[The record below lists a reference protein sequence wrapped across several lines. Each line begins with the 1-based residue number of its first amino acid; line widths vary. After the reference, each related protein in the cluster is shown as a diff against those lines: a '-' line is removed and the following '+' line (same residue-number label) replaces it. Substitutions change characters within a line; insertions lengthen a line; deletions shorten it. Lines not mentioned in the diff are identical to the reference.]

1 MLLMLIHYYL
11 QMITKALL
19 EFNKFWKYNIYWVL
33 WLLLISYLSNKPS
46 SELPKISLLAFEH
59 ADKLVHAVFY
69 FTLCT
74 LCVYGFK
81 RQQVFQKLQTS
92 AVSISF
98 FFSVI
103 WGTLM
108 EITQLTIFTYRSAEW
123 ADFFANTFAA
133 LFAILVQRILKRHK
147 K

>member
-11 QMITKALL
+11 QMTTKALL
-19 EFNKFWKYNIYWVL
+19 EHNKFWKHNIYWVL
-33 WLLLISYLSNKPS
+33 WLIFISYLSNKPPS
-46 SELPKISLLAFEH
+46 DLPKISLLAFEH

-74 LCVYGFK
+74 LCAYGFS
-81 RQQVFQKLQTS
+81 RQHVFQKLQSS
-92 AVSISF
+92 ALIISLI
-98 FFSVI
+98 FSVT
-103 WGTLM
+103 WGALM

-133 LFAILVQRILKRHK
+133 LFAILVLRIFKFSK
-147 K
+147 S